1 MVFPTVVS
9 FNIIIIIV
17 AVVVNSIVIVI
28 IIILVMNATF
38 SLLPLGEEVF
48 EVNERAR

>member
-1 MVFPTVVS
+1 MVFATFVS